1 MRGKK
6 MKKKSKGY
14 NKNATPKKVKE
25 NPKFD
30 VMKAEIVDL
39 KARKEYEDA
48 MLKVIELFELG
59 YNDVDVMYEL
69 AEIYYITNDFER
81 AATWVGKILEANNR
95 HQETLLL
102 AIKIY
107 NNSKQSEKA
116 LPIIE
121 LLLSMIDAK
130 FINENEEFF
139 KGIINK
145 NIEQV
150 TNYKLISNFINFN
163 DFDEAENL
171 SNEIPIQV
179 KKVSINDYLRKIL
192 VQEEIADS
200 EVDEI
205 IKVSRDDISEE
216 IMKFEASLVSKI
228 ALYNYF
234 SFMQF
239 KLNNFENSIY
249 YLKQALIIDDQN
261 DMLLKNIGFVLFK
274 NNQIVEAKEY
284 LQKVKNKD
292 FMVLDLI

>member
-1 MRGKK
+1 

-25 NPKFD
+25 NPKF
-30 VMKAEIVDL
+30 AL
-39 KARKEYEDA
+39 LRKEILTLKDNEDYEEA
-48 MLKVIELFELG
+48 MLKIVELFELG
-59 YNDVDVMYEL
+59 YNDIDVMYEL
-69 AEIYYITNDFER
+69 AEIYYLTNDYER
-81 AATWVGKILEANNR
+81 AATWVGKILGVNNS
-95 HQETLLL
+95 HKKTLLL
-102 AIKIY
+102 AIQIY
-107 NNSKQSEKA
+107 NNSGQSEKT

-121 LLLSMIDAK
+121 LLLSRSDAK
-130 FINENEEFF
+130 FINENKEFF
-139 KGIINK
+139 SGIINK

-205 IKVSRDDISEE
+205 IKVSRDNISEE

-239 KLNNFENSIY
+239 KLDNFENSIY

-261 DMLLKNIGFVLFK
+261 DMLLKNIGFALYK

-284 LQKVKNKD
+284 LQKVQNKD
-292 FMVLDLI
+292 FMVLDLL

>member
-1 MRGKK
+1 
-6 MKKKSKGY
+6 MKKKSKGC

-25 NPKFD
+25 NPKFELLR
-30 VMKAEIVDL
+30 KEILTL
-39 KARKEYEDA
+39 KANEDYEEA
-48 MLKVIELFELG
+48 MLKIVELFELG
-59 YNDVDVMYEL
+59 YNDIDVMYEL
-69 AEIYYITNDFER
+69 AEIYYLTNDYER
-81 AATWVGKILEANNR
+81 AATWVGKILGANNS
-95 HQETLLL
+95 HKKTLLL
-102 AIKIY
+102 AIQIY
-107 NNSKQSEKA
+107 NNSGQSEKA

-121 LLLSMIDAK
+121 LLLSRSDAK
-130 FINENEEFF
+130 FINENKEFF
-139 KGIINK
+139 SGIINK

-192 VQEEIADS
+192 AQEEIADS

-205 IKVSRDDISEE
+205 IKVSRDNISEE

-274 NNQIVEAKEY
+274 NNQMVESKEY

-292 FMVLDLI
+292 FMVLDFI

>member
-1 MRGKK
+1 

-30 VMKAEIVDL
+30 ILKTEIMDL
-39 KARKEYEDA
+39 KANKEYEDA
-48 MLKVIELFELG
+48 MIKVIELFELG

-107 NNSKQSEKA
+107 NDSKQSEKA

-121 LLLSMIDAK
+121 LLLSMLDAK

-150 TNYKLISNFINFN
+150 ANYKLISNFVNAN
-163 DFDEAENL
+163 GLEAVGEFV
-171 SNEIPIQV
+171 SGISSQDKEIDI
-179 KKVSINDYLRKIL
+179 SDYLRKIL
-192 VQEEIADS
+192 AQEEIADS

-205 IKVSRDDISEE
+205 IKVSRDNISEE
-216 IMKFEASLVSKI
+216 IMKFEASLISKI

-239 KLNNFENSIY
+239 KLDNFENSIY

-261 DMLLKNIGFVLFK
+261 DMLLKNIGFALYK
-274 NNQIVEAKEY
+274 NNQMVEAKEY
-284 LQKVKNKD
+284 LQKVQNKD

>member
-1 MRGKK
+1 

-25 NPKFD
+25 NPKF
-30 VMKAEIVDL
+30 EL
-39 KARKEYEDA
+39 LRKEILTLKDNEDYEEA
-48 MLKVIELFELG
+48 MLKIVELFDTG
-59 YNDVDVMYEL
+59 YNDIDIMYEL
-69 AEIYYITNDFER
+69 AEIYYLTNDYER
-81 AATWVGKILEANNR
+81 AATWVGKILGANNS
-95 HQETLLL
+95 HKKTLLL
-102 AIKIY
+102 AIQIY
-107 NNSKQSEKA
+107 NNSGQSEKA
-116 LPIIE
+116 LPVIE
-121 LLLSMIDAK
+121 LLLSRSDAK
-130 FINENEEFF
+130 FINENKEFF
-139 KGIINK
+139 SGIINK

-205 IKVSRDDISEE
+205 IKVSRDNISEE

>member
-1 MRGKK
+1 

-25 NPKFD
+25 NPKF
-30 VMKAEIVDL
+30 EL
-39 KARKEYEDA
+39 LRKEILTLKDNEDYEEA
-48 MLKVIELFELG
+48 MLKIVELFELG
-59 YNDVDVMYEL
+59 YNDIDVMYEL
-69 AEIYYITNDFER
+69 AEIYYLTNDYER
-81 AATWVGKILEANNR
+81 AATWVGKILGANNS
-95 HQETLLL
+95 HKKTLLL
-102 AIKIY
+102 AIQIY
-107 NNSKQSEKA
+107 NNSGQSEKA
-116 LPIIE
+116 LPVIE
-121 LLLSMIDAK
+121 LLLSRSDAK
-130 FINENEEFF
+130 FINENKEFF
-139 KGIINK
+139 SGIINK
-145 NIEQV
+145 NIEKV

-163 DFDEAENL
+163 GFDEAENL

-192 VQEEIADS
+192 AQEEIADS

-205 IKVSRDDISEE
+205 IKVSRDNISEE

-261 DMLLKNIGFVLFK
+261 DMLLKNIGFALFK
-274 NNQIVEAKEY
+274 NNQMVESKEY